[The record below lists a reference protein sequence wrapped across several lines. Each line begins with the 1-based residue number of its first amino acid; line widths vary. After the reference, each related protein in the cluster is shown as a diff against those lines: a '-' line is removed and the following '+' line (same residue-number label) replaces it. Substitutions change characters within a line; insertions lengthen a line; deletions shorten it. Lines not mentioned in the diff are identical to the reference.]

1 MSEKKSL
8 VLRNIPKKNPES
20 NRMTWNIN
28 KQSHNK
34 EKLSGKS

>member
-1 MSEKKSL
+1 MKFGTKKY
-8 VLRNIPKKNPES
+8 IPKKNPES